1 MKMTSGGAT
10 SVNSIAMSI
19 TSVTLAFASTV
30 HAQTTPVSSAG
41 RVLAIAGEGSIARSG
56 QRLPL
61 RAGAEIQSGDVLE
74 VGDKSAL
81 QVRFTDESIVAL
93 RANSQFKIEEYKYDK
108 DAGSDRSILG
118 LLKGGIRTVT
128 GLIGKANQ
136 KNYMVRTATATV
148 GIRGTHFTVVS
159 CNNDCI
165 NPDGTPALN
174 GTFGGVTDGRIEVA
188 NDGGKQE
195 FSQQDYFY
203 VSDAA
208 TAPVR
213 LLAPP
218 AILNDRSL
226 VISSRRPATTTPA
239 VTQELAAGSESAT
252 QNSSGTQTSTSPQLT
267 VQAAPVTALVSPLT
281 ALVSPL
287 TSVASTSI
295 PAVVSPLTSVAS
307 TSIPAV
313 VLANP
318 PSSEFDIISSVF
330 VLDLPTT
337 AAVTIG
343 SSALTIAQARLNIS
357 EPLLARLFVDAKSL
371 AGEISA
377 IPANTSTKGDYGP
390 VSYSSAA
397 DAYWYYIKPPAGA
410 SGSALI
416 GEHVAFADARS
427 SFTLPTSG
435 MAQYLYVGGTAPT
448 DNFGRVGTHTSSGT
462 GGLLMDFGAQRV
474 TALSSASVTF
484 SPNSIV
490 PAATIYTIPANT
502 SWSTVEGY
510 QLIPGGVSC
519 VGCASAANLALS
531 SRFVG
536 SGGKGYITSLAINS
550 YVLTSVNSS
559 LAVNGVALV
568 RVFARK

>member
-41 RVLAIAGEGSIARSG
+41 RVLATAGEGSIARSG

-108 DAGSDRSILG
+108 DAGSDRSIFG

-239 VTQELAAGSESAT
+239 VTQELAAGSETAT

-281 ALVSPL
+281 
-287 TSVASTSI
+287 SVA
-295 PAVVSPLTSVAS
+295 VSPLTSVAS

-313 VLANP
+313 VLANS

-330 VLDLPTT
+330 VLDSPTT

-343 SSALTIAQARLNIS
+343 SSALTIAQARLNTS

-377 IPANTSTKGDYGP
+377 IPANTSTKGNYGP

-448 DNFGRVGTHTSSGT
+448 DNFGRVGTYTSSGT

-490 PAATIYTIPANT
+490 PTATIYTIPANT
-502 SWSTVEGY
+502 SWSTVQGY

-519 VGCASAANLALS
+519 VGCASAANFALS

-568 RVFARK
+568 NVFARK

>member
-108 DAGSDRSILG
+108 DAGSDRSIFG

-239 VTQELAAGSESAT
+239 VTQELAAGSETAT

-281 ALVSPL
+281 
-287 TSVASTSI
+287 SVASTLI
-295 PAVVSPLTSVAS
+295 PALVTPLTNVAS

-313 VLANP
+313 VLANS

-330 VLDLPTT
+330 VLDSPTT

-448 DNFGRVGTHTSSGT
+448 DNFGRVGTYTSSGT

-490 PAATIYTIPANT
+490 PTATIYTIPANT

-519 VGCASAANLALS
+519 VGCASAANFALS

-536 SGGKGYITSLAINS
+536 SGGKGYITSLAMNS

-568 RVFARK
+568 NVFARK

>member
-108 DAGSDRSILG
+108 DAGSDRSIFG

-239 VTQELAAGSESAT
+239 VTQELAAGSETAT

-281 ALVSPL
+281 SVASTLIPALVSPL
-287 TSVASTSI
+287 TN
-295 PAVVSPLTSVAS
+295 VAS

-313 VLANP
+313 VLANS

-330 VLDLPTT
+330 VLDSPTT

-448 DNFGRVGTHTSSGT
+448 DNFGRVGTYTSSGT

-484 SPNSIV
+484 SPNSVV
-490 PAATIYTIPANT
+490 PTATIYTIPANT

-519 VGCASAANLALS
+519 VGCASAANFALS

-536 SGGKGYITSLAINS
+536 SGGKGYITSLAMNS

-568 RVFARK
+568 NVFARK

>member
-1 MKMTSGGAT
+1 M
-10 SVNSIAMSI
+10 
-19 TSVTLAFASTV
+19 
-30 HAQTTPVSSAG
+30 
-41 RVLAIAGEGSIARSG
+41 
-56 QRLPL
+56 
-61 RAGAEIQSGDVLE
+61 
-74 VGDKSAL
+74 
-81 QVRFTDESIVAL
+81 
-93 RANSQFKIEEYKYDK
+93 
-108 DAGSDRSILG
+108 
-118 LLKGGIRTVT
+118 
-128 GLIGKANQ
+128 
-136 KNYMVRTATATV
+136 
-148 GIRGTHFTVVS
+148 
-159 CNNDCI
+159 
-165 NPDGTPALN
+165 
-174 GTFGGVTDGRIEVA
+174 
-188 NDGGKQE
+188 
-195 FSQQDYFY
+195 
-203 VSDAA
+203 
-208 TAPVR
+208 
-213 LLAPP
+213 
-218 AILNDRSL
+218 
-226 VISSRRPATTTPA
+226 
-239 VTQELAAGSESAT
+239 
-252 QNSSGTQTSTSPQLT
+252 
-267 VQAAPVTALVSPLT
+267 
-281 ALVSPL
+281 
-287 TSVASTSI
+287 
-295 PAVVSPLTSVAS
+295 
-307 TSIPAV
+307 
-313 VLANP
+313 VLANS

-330 VLDLPTT
+330 VLDSPTT

-448 DNFGRVGTHTSSGT
+448 DNFGRVGTYTSSGT

-490 PAATIYTIPANT
+490 PTATIYTIPANT

-519 VGCASAANLALS
+519 VGCASAANFALS

-536 SGGKGYITSLAINS
+536 SGGKGYITSLAMNS

-568 RVFARK
+568 NVFARK